1 LLVLCGPSGSGKST
15 LLKQLMSEYGS
26 EFGFSIS
33 HTTRN
38 PRPGEVDGKDYHFV
52 TREQMQ
58 QAISN
63 GEFVEHAEF
72 SGNIYGTSKRS
83 VSQVLA
89 SMRIC
94 VLDIDVQGVKSLKTI
109 PDFQSKQRLVFIQ
122 PPCLN
127 TLKTRLVDRGTETE
141 ESLAKRL
148 AAAQAEMDYGLAPG
162 NFDLIIVNHE
172 VHNSYQ
178 ELRTFILPDIMQI
191 QEEKAIIGASGD
203 Q

>member
-1 LLVLCGPSGSGKST
+1 
-15 LLKQLMSEYGS
+15 LMSEYGS

-52 TREQMQ
+52 TREQMKE
-58 QAISN
+58 AISK
-63 GEFVEHAEF
+63 GEFIEHAEF

-83 VSQVLA
+83 VSQVLE

-94 VLDIDVQGVKSLKTI
+94 VLDIDVQGVKSLKTV
-109 PDFQSKQRLVFIQ
+109 PDFQSKRLVFIQ

-127 TLKTRLVDRGTETE
+127 TLKTRLVERGTETE

-148 AAAQAEMDYGLAPG
+148 SAAQTEMDYGLAPG

-172 VHNSYQ
+172 VNNSYT
-178 ELRTFILPDIMQI
+178 ELRGFILPDIMQLRD
-191 QEEKAIIGASGD
+191 EKTIIGASGD